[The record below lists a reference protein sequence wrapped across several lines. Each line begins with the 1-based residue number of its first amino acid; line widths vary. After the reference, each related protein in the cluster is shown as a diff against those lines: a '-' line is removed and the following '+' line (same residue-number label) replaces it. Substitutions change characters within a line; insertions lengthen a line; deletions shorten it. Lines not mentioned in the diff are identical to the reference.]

1 MGFGLFNLIA
11 LLLLAAVY
19 FLPSLLA
26 WRKRHPWRDRI
37 LIANALLGW
46 TVIGWGICLMLA
58 LRRPASSLSR

>member
-37 LIANALLGW
+37 LVANALLGW
-46 TVIGWGICLMLA
+46 TVIGWVACLVMA
-58 LRRPASSLSR
+58 LRQPARGISG

>member
-1 MGFGLFNLIA
+1 MGVGLFNLIA

-46 TVIGWGICLMLA
+46 TVIGWVTCLVMA
-58 LRRPASSLSR
+58 LRQPAGKMSG